1 MNKKTI
7 RKGIL
12 IMNNKKEREFD
23 SNSQEIFETVIKEVV
38 KEVSSNVQKR
48 YKIIDL
54 KKVPD
59 HANYA
64 KVAKYIRS
72 INIEITRKMFLSY
85 IKDGFLPGGHEVK
98 NANYSLYTK
107 EQIMY
112 YILIDMFKPILPLNK
127 IKILFKDILTPMI
140 NETGVESTYKA
151 LYAIIYYMTQKFEE
165 SVTMV
170 MNENISTMEEIGF
183 KKPEEINDEME
194 VVRHNIGQYTNL
206 VTLCMARGAF
216 DFYKYSPNTLSD

>member
-1 MNKKTI
+1 
-7 RKGIL
+7 
-12 IMNNKKEREFD
+12 MNNKKEREFD

-85 IKDGFLPGGHEVK
+85 IKDGVLPGGYEVK
-98 NANYSLYTK
+98 NAN
-107 EQIMY
+107 
-112 YILIDMFKPILPLNK
+112 
-127 IKILFKDILTPMI
+127 
-140 NETGVESTYKA
+140 
-151 LYAIIYYMTQKFEE
+151 
-165 SVTMV
+165 
-170 MNENISTMEEIGF
+170 
-183 KKPEEINDEME
+183 
-194 VVRHNIGQYTNL
+194 
-206 VTLCMARGAF
+206 
-216 DFYKYSPNTLSD
+216 